1 MLKFI
6 FKGLVNGELLGKC
19 GCPQNHFGIYEET
32 RQAPSTGVNDKL
44 MIIVKLK
51 LGIDMKKRSG

>member
-1 MLKFI
+1 MD
-6 FKGLVNGELLGKC
+6 
-19 GCPQNHFGIYEET
+19 HFGIYKET

-44 MIIVKLK
+44 MIIVKLD